1 MKFKQ
6 VLLGI
11 GLSILL
17 GSCSSSAPDSSSANT
32 SNISKTAPQK
42 LEAMPVAPAP
52 TTADTVYA
60 PTAAH
65 RMEKAKRAAPA
76 PGVRMP
82 TPQHMDVLRP
92 LPNNTEKYAKIDE
105 NPVKKVSESPVST
118 FSIDV
123 DTGSYSNVRRM
134 LNQGALPDPDAVRV
148 EEMLNYFPYD
158 YPLPTTQDPPFSVN
172 FEIAPTPWNKNTRLL
187 HVSLKGYDVPRSQLP
202 PANLVFLIDVSGSM
216 MMSNKLDLLKPALKM
231 LTEQLRPQDKVALVV
246 YAGTEGVV
254 LEPTSGDQKDK
265 IIAAIERLNAGGSTN
280 GGAGIKLAYSVA
292 QQGFIQG
299 GINRILLA
307 TDGDFN
313 VGLTDKNA
321 LKSLIEEKRNGGIS
335 LSTLGFGMGNYNDEL
350 MEQLADV
357 GNGNYAYIDTL
368 NEARKVLVEEM
379 SSTLNTIAKDVK
391 IQVEFN
397 PAVVA
402 EYRLLGYENRALK
415 REDFNN
421 DKVDAGEIG
430 AGHSV
435 TALYELALVDSAGQ
449 RLEPLRY
456 GVTNASSSTDK
467 ADELGLLRLRYKLP
481 SSEQSKLLEY
491 PMKRAVIKSELVAS
505 SERFRFAAA
514 VAAFGQALRGGKYL
528 EQFSYDDILELG
540 RGARGEDRFGYRAE
554 FLNLVSL
561 AKALSTKPRQ

>member
-1 MKFKQ
+1 MKFQ
-6 VLLGI
+6 QILVGI
-11 GLSILL
+11 GLGILL
-17 GSCSSSAPDSSSANT
+17 GSCSSYSPNSTSANAVMRVP
-32 SNISKTAPQK
+32 KTAPQMDK
-42 LEAMPVAPAP
+42 AMP
-52 TTADTVYA
+52 
-60 PTAAH
+60 
-65 RMEKAKRAAPA
+65 AAPVA
-76 PGVRMP
+76 GMAISPRVDAV
-82 TPQHMDVLRP
+82 QP
-92 LPNNTEKYAKIDE
+92 LPMPNNTEKYAKMEE

-134 LNQGALPDPDAVRV
+134 LNQGTLPNPDAVRI

-172 FEIAPTPWNKNTRLL
+172 FEIAPTPWNKHTHLL

-216 MMSNKLDLLKPALKM
+216 MMANKLDLLKPALKM

-254 LEPTSGDQKDK
+254 LEPTSGEQKDK
-265 IIAAIERLNAGGSTN
+265 IIAAIDRLNAGGSTN

-313 VGLTDKNA
+313 VGITDKNA
-321 LKSLIEEKRNGGIS
+321 LKSLIEEKRKGGIS

-435 TALYELALVDSAGQ
+435 TALYELALVDDAGQ
-449 RLEPLRY
+449 RLEALRY
-456 GVTNASSSTDK
+456 GAKTASSSMNK

-491 PMKRAVIKSELVAS
+491 PMKRAVIKSELAAS

-514 VAAFGQALRGGKYL
+514 VAAFGQQLRGGKYL
-528 EQFSYDDILELG
+528 EQFSYEDILALG
-540 RGARGEDRFGYRAE
+540 RGARGEDGFGYRAE

-561 AKALSTKPRQ
+561 AKALATKPRQ

>member
-1 MKFKQ
+1 MKLQQ

-11 GLSILL
+11 GLGILL
-17 GSCSSSAPDSSSANT
+17 GSCSSHAPNSTSANAVLST
-32 SNISKTAPQK
+32 PKAAPQMA
-42 LEAMPVAPAP
+42 ESMP
-52 TTADTVYA
+52 
-60 PTAAH
+60 
-65 RMEKAKRAAPA
+65 AAPA
-76 PGVRMP
+76 RVPMGMAA
-82 TPQHMDVLRP
+82 PQHMDAMKPV
-92 LPNNTEKYAKIDE
+92 PNNTEKYAKIED

-134 LNQGALPDPDAVRV
+134 LNHGTLPNPDAVRV

-216 MMSNKLDLLKPALKM
+216 MIPNKIELLKPALKM

-254 LEPTSGDQKDK
+254 LEPTSGEQKDK
-265 IIAAIERLNAGGSTN
+265 IFAAIDRLNAGGSTN

-299 GINRILLA
+299 GVNRILLA

-321 LKSLIEEKRNGGIS
+321 LKSLIEEKRKGGIS
-335 LSTLGFGMGNYNDEL
+335 LSTLGFGMDNYNDEL

-415 REDFNN
+415 REDFSN

-430 AGHSV
+430 AGRSV
-435 TALYELALVDSAGQ
+435 TALYELSLVDGAGQ

-456 GVTNASSSTDK
+456 GVKTAASKADK

-491 PMKRAVIKSELVAS
+491 PMKRAVIKSELAAS

-514 VAAFGQALRGGKYL
+514 VAAFGQQLRGGKYL
-528 EQFSYDDILELG
+528 EQFSYDSILDLG
-540 RGARGEDRFGYRAE
+540 RDARGEDRFGYRAE

>member
-1 MKFKQ
+1 MQ
-6 VLLGI
+6 LTHLVL
-11 GLSILL
+11 GLSLVFTL
-17 GSCSSSAPDSSSANT
+17 SACSSTSSSNANNNT
-32 SNISKTAPQK
+32 VLPKLRPQ
-42 LEAMPVAPAP
+42 LAENMPA
-52 TTADTVYA
+52 
-60 PTAAH
+60 
-65 RMEKAKRAAPA
+65 AAPMA
-76 PGVRMP
+76 GGVVMSRADIMMP
-82 TPQHMDVLRP
+82 PA
-92 LPNNTEKYAKIDE
+92 PNNTEKYAKIDD
-105 NPVKKVSESPVST
+105 NPVKKVAESPVST

-134 LNQGALPDPDAVRV
+134 LNMGSLPNPDAVRV

-158 YPLPTTQDPPFSVN
+158 YPLPMTQDPPFSVN
-172 FEIAPTPWNKNTRLL
+172 TEIAPTPWNKHTRLL
-187 HVSLKGYDVPRSQLP
+187 HISIKGYDVPRSQLP

-216 MMSNKLDLLKPALKM
+216 MSPNKIDLLKPALKM
-231 LTEQLRPQDKVALVV
+231 LVEQLRAEDKLAIVV

-254 LEPTSGDQKDK
+254 LEPTSGAEKDR
-265 IIAAIERLNAGGSTN
+265 INAAIDRLNAGGSTN
-280 GGAGIKLAYSVA
+280 GGAGIKLAYSMA
-292 QQGFIQG
+292 QQGFVQG

-313 VGLTDKNA
+313 VGITDKNA
-321 LKSLIEEKRNGGIS
+321 LKSLIEEKRKSGIS

-435 TALYELALVDSAGQ
+435 TALYELALVDSVGQ

-456 GVTNASSSTDK
+456 GTKTATKADK
-467 ADELGLLRLRYKLP
+467 SDELGLLRLRYKLP
-481 SSEQSKLLEY
+481 SSEQSKLLET
-491 PMKRAVIKSELVAS
+491 PMKRAAIKSDLANS
-505 SERFRFAAA
+505 SEALRFAAA
-514 VAAFGQALRGGKYL
+514 VAAFGQQLRGGKYL
-528 EQFSYDDILELG
+528 EQFSYDDIVALG
-540 RGARGEDRFGYRAE
+540 RSAKGEDRFGYRAE

-561 AKALSTKPRQ
+561 AKTLSTKSRQ

>member
-1 MKFKQ
+1 MKSKQ
-6 VLLGI
+6 LTLGI
-11 GLSILL
+11 GLGILL
-17 GSCSSSAPDSSSANT
+17 SSCSSHSPNSTSVNTAVHAPKA
-32 SNISKTAPQK
+32 APQMDK
-42 LEAMPVAPAP
+42 SMPVAPVAG
-52 TTADTVYA
+52 
-60 PTAAH
+60 
-65 RMEKAKRAAPA
+65 MAAPQ
-76 PGVRMP
+76 RI
-82 TPQHMDVLRP
+82 DVLQP
-92 LPNNTEKYAKIDE
+92 LPNNTEKYAKIDD
-105 NPVKKVSESPVST
+105 NPIKKVSESPVST

-134 LNQGALPDPDAVRV
+134 LNRGALPNPDAVRV
-148 EEMLNYFPYD
+148 EEMLNYFPYN

-172 FEIAPTPWNKNTRLL
+172 FEVAPTPWNKQTRLL
-187 HVSLKGYDVPRSQLP
+187 HISLKGYDVPRTQLP
-202 PANLVFLIDVSGSM
+202 AANLVFLIDVSGSM
-216 MMSNKLDLLKPALKM
+216 MMPNKLDLLKPALKM
-231 LTEQLRPQDKVALVV
+231 LAEQLRPQDKVALVV

-265 IIAAIERLNAGGSTN
+265 IIAAIDRLNAGGSTN

-292 QQGFIQG
+292 QQSFIQG

-321 LKSLIEEKRNGGIS
+321 LKSLIEEKRKGGIS
-335 LSTLGFGMGNYNDEL
+335 LSTLGFGMDNYNDEL

-415 REDFNN
+415 REDFSN

-435 TALYELALVDSAGQ
+435 TALYELALVGSAGQ
-449 RLEPLRY
+449 RLETLRY
-456 GVTNASSSTDK
+456 GAKTAPLGTT
-467 ADELGLLRLRYKLP
+467 DELGLLRLRYKLP
-481 SSEQSKLLEY
+481 HNEQSKLLEY
-491 PMKRAVIKSELVAS
+491 PMKRNIIKSELAAS
-505 SERFRFAAA
+505 SEQFRFAAA
-514 VAAFGQALRGGKYL
+514 VAAFGQQLRGGKYL
-528 EQFSYDDILELG
+528 EQFSYADILELG
-540 RGARGEDRFGYRAE
+540 RGARGEDGFGYRAE

>member
-1 MKFKQ
+1 MKLKQ
-6 VLLGI
+6 LIAGI
-11 GLSILL
+11 GIGILL
-17 GSCSSSAPDSSSANT
+17 GSCSSYGPNHTISNAALRTPKVAPPMA
-32 SNISKTAPQK
+32 
-42 LEAMPVAPAP
+42 EAMPVAPAP
-52 TTADTVYA
+52 VG
-60 PTAAH
+60 
-65 RMEKAKRAAPA
+65 MAAPQ
-76 PGVRMP
+76 RMDA
-82 TPQHMDVLRP
+82 MKP
-92 LPNNTEKYAKIDE
+92 LPNNTEKYAKIED

-134 LNQGALPDPDAVRV
+134 LNRGALPNPDAVRV

-187 HVSLKGYDVPRSQLP
+187 HISLKGYDVPPSQLP

-216 MMSNKLDLLKPALKM
+216 MMPNKLDLLKPALKM

-254 LEPTSGDQKDK
+254 LEPTSGEQKDK
-265 IIAAIERLNAGGSTN
+265 ITAAIDRLNAGGSTN

-313 VGLTDKNA
+313 VGITDKNA
-321 LKSLIEEKRNGGIS
+321 LKSLIEEKRKSGIS
-335 LSTLGFGMGNYNDEL
+335 LSTLGFGMDNYNDEL

-397 PAVVA
+397 PAVIA

-415 REDFNN
+415 REDFSN

-435 TALYELALVDSAGQ
+435 TALYELALVDGAGQ

-456 GVTNASSSTDK
+456 GVKTAVSKADK
-467 ADELGLLRLRYKLP
+467 IDELGLLRLRYKLP
-481 SSEQSKLLEY
+481 RSEQSKLLEY
-491 PMKRAVIKSELVAS
+491 PMKRAAIKSELAAS
-505 SERFRFAAA
+505 SEHFRFAAA
-514 VAAFGQALRGGKYL
+514 VAAFGQQLRGGKYL
-528 EQFSYDDILELG
+528 EKFSYDDILDLG
-540 RGARGEDRFGYRAE
+540 RDARGEDSFGYRAE

-561 AKALSTKPRQ
+561 AKTLSTKSRQ